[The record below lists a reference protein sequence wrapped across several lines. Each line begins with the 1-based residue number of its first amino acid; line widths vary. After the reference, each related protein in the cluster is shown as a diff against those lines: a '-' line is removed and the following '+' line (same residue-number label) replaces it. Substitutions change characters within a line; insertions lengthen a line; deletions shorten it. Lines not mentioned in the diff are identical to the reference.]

1 MAGKKKNQNAAQ
13 AAAPKQ
19 TTQTPPAQTLDTT
32 PPASSPEQTPD
43 PVPAATVVKSKK
55 GLNLRV
61 GPGREHA
68 IREVLADGT
77 ELIDATPELPGGAE
91 VPGWVFVRKND
102 GGAGWVDVRFVKAKE
117 G

>member
-1 MAGKKKNQNAAQ
+1 MAGKKKQNPAQ
-13 AAAPKQ
+13 AAAPEL
-19 TTQTPPAQTLDTT
+19 TTDSAPGT
-32 PPASSPEQTPD
+32 S
-43 PVPAATVVKSKK
+43 VVVHAAK